1 MKWVPANVSRDK
13 PMQVLVRAPAFHLS
27 KTESVKHRP
36 PSLVLPHIKDCSM
49 AVPDCGVNSNLAAWG
64 GASIQTNL
72 VSAKCNM
79 AFF

>member
-1 MKWVPANVSRDK
+1 
-13 PMQVLVRAPAFHLS
+13 MQVLVRSPAFHLS

-36 PSLVLPHIKDCSM
+36 RVSPPSLVIPHIKDCSM

-79 AFF
+79 VFFKVKL